1 MSAVQPGQASA
12 RHTEPLPTVLLLPL
26 PWRDAMKEAS
36 VLLKNRPEFHRDC
49 QCYANV
55 KYVRE
60 YGLQVLTMVVFP

>member
-1 MSAVQPGQASA
+1 
-12 RHTEPLPTVLLLPL
+12 
-26 PWRDAMKEAS
+26 MKEAS